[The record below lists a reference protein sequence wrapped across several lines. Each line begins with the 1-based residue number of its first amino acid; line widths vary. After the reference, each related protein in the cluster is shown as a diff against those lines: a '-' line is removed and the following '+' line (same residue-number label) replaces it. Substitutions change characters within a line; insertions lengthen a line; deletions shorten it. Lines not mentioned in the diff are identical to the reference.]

1 LTFCRRADKIQSNLG
16 LPPGRQLPNTP
27 IMTICLGHYSE
38 DEMRLIVQIPCYNEA
53 DTLPLTVSTIPREIP
68 GVDSVEILIV
78 DDGSTDD
85 TIEVAK
91 RLGVEHIVRHAGN
104 KGLATAFQ
112 TGLDASLRLGA
123 DIIVNTDGDNQ
134 YPQQEI
140 PQLIAPILEHRA
152 DMVIADRQTKS
163 IEHFSFQKKMLQ
175 GLGSWVVR
183 KGSGTTVPDAPSG
196 FRAYSRLAAMKLN
209 VITKYTYTLETIIQ
223 AGKKNLSIAHV
234 PISTNQ
240 QTRKSRLVRSP
251 FDYVKKSAAT
261 IVRIYAMYEPLKVFF
276 YMGLIIAFPGFAG
289 VLRFLYYY
297 LFFPPT
303 ATGHIQSL
311 ILSAVFLI
319 VGFQIMLIGLLADLI
334 SANRRIMED
343 MLYRVKR
350 LELDLTP
357 KRTAAEIKPEP
368 YPTNAPEDVDQEYS
382 EPVPVEAG
390 SSFDSELPGLQRR

>member
-1 LTFCRRADKIQSNLG
+1 
-16 LPPGRQLPNTP
+16 
-27 IMTICLGHYSE
+27 
-38 DEMRLIVQIPCYNEA
+38 MRLIVQIPCYNEA

-68 GVDSVEILIV
+68 GIDSVEILII
-78 DDGSTDD
+78 DDGSTDS

-91 RLGVEHIVRHAGN
+91 RLGVDHIVRHAGN

-112 TGLDASLRLGA
+112 TGLDACLRLDA

-134 YPQQEI
+134 YPQEEI
-140 PQLIAPILEHRA
+140 PRLIAPILEHSA

-175 GLGSWVVR
+175 GIGSWVVR
-183 KGSGTTVPDAPSG
+183 KGSGTSVPDAPSG

-234 PISTNQ
+234 PVNTNK
-240 QTRKSRLVRSP
+240 QTRKSHLVRSP
-251 FDYVKKSAAT
+251 WDYVKKSAAT

-276 YMGLIIAFPGFAG
+276 YIGLITAFPGIAG

-297 LFFPPT
+297 LFMPPT

-311 ILSAVFLI
+311 VLSAVFLI
-319 VGFQIMLIGLLADLI
+319 VGFQVMLIGLLADLI
-334 SANRRIMED
+334 SANRRIIED
-343 MLYRVKR
+343 ALYRVKR
-350 LELDLTP
+350 LELDLSA
-357 KRTAAEIKPEP
+357 KRSPADIHQEP
-368 YPTNAPEDVDQEYS
+368 SLTSYPHDADKKYS

-390 SSFDSELPGLQRR
+390 SSFDAELSGL